1 MASITVHPGTRTAL
15 TTTALDALTAGA
27 YVSAGVV
34 NASAIDPLDVVVEV
48 AATPGTVAGNKQL
61 LVFARVSFDGSTF
74 STGPTSGSVTTDEAL
89 DAVDAPPGLTVTP
102 QLAVG
107 STLPSGVVR
116 FAASQPQGPGPYDV
130 AVRVATAAG
139 RRKTGVVSI
148 AIAT

>member
-74 STGPTSGSVTTDEAL
+74 STGPTSGSVTTDEANL
-89 DAVDAPPGLTVTP
+89 RFLGALPLASNATLQRGAFSVMSALGFVPPWLEVVLKNDSGAALAGSGHAVH
-102 QLAVG
+102 
-107 STLPSGVVR
+107 
-116 FAASQPQGPGPYDV
+116 F
-130 AVRVATAAG
+130 TAY
-139 RRKTGVVSI
+139 TGVS
-148 AIAT
+148 A

>member
-1 MASITVHPGTRTAL
+1 MVPIATFELHPADRE
-15 TTTALDALTAGA
+15 
-27 YVSAGVV
+27 
-34 NASAIDPLDVVVEV
+34 IFEV
-48 AATPGTVAGNKQL
+48 DFDRLYFGSNGDTAAT
-61 LVFARVSFDGSTF
+61 
-74 STGPTSGSVTTDEAL
+74 L